1 MADNFTV
8 YDIPNVT
15 VDPLGN
21 PVIMYRITANAGYY
35 IHLPEHEEMQ
45 YTTIVG
51 LLASYDFST
60 VQVVAEADLPE
71 GADITGGGGEHET
84 A

>member
-1 MADNFTV
+1 MAANFTV

-15 VDPLGN
+15 VVAMGDPV
-21 PVIMYRITANAGYY
+21 VIYRITADEGYY
-35 IHLPEHEEMQ
+35 IHLPEHDDLQ

-51 LLASYDFST
+51 LVPSYDFSK
-60 VQVVAEADLPE
+60 VQVVAEADLPA